1 MKKLMFAAVAVLGL
15 SAFATIE
22 STNIV
27 GYQTKDVASGTYTM
41 LNVPFQRVS
50 NDGKGLMLNSDITVL
65 NVTGADED
73 YGDADQIWV
82 WNPATESYT
91 KFFYY
96 DDGDEAGWSITT
108 GGQEYIEE
116 LTEWEAGIPSGTAMY
131 YKAKTGTGKKA
142 VFGKT
147 W

>member
-27 GYQTKDVASGTYTM
+27 GYQNKGLASGTYTM
-41 LNVPFQRVS
+41 LNVPFQHVS

-65 NVTGADED
+65 NVTGDADD
-73 YGDADQIWV
+73 YRNADQIWI
-82 WNPATESYT
+82 WNPTTESYVS
-91 KFFYY
+91 FFYY

-131 YKAKTGTGKKA
+131 YKAKTGAGKKA